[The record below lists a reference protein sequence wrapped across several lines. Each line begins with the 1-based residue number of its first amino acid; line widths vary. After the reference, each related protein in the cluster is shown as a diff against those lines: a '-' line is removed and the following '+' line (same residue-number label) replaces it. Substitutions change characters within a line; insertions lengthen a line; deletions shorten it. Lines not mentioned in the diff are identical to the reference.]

1 MDPGICRGCRL
12 LLHPMYARRVPPP
25 TNPLGL
31 TRRFSARCQAYYYL
45 GSHRTGATAGVMESP
60 VPEPPYTPLQVLAQ
74 SEEPSAGP
82 PSPDSTKLPS
92 SCSPYYEGW
101 DTPPPPPSRFA
112 DFFG

>member
-1 MDPGICRGCRL
+1 
-12 LLHPMYARRVPPP
+12 MYARRVPPP

-45 GSHRTGATAGVMESP
+45 GSHRTGATAGVMESS
-60 VPEPPYTPLQVLAQ
+60 VPEPPYTPLQVLTQ

-82 PSPDSTKLPS
+82 PSPDSSSKLPS

-112 DFFG
+112 EFFG